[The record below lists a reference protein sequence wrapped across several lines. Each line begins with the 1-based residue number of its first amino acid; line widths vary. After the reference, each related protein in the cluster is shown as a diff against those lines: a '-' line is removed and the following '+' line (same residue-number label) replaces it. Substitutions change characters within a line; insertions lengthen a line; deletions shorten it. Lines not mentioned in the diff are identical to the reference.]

1 MIITDVAWAHDQR
14 GRPTLQLNLGGHPA
28 QIRSSQKTELTRRG
42 IVDGV
47 VFLASERRAQL
58 PNIYIRGDYGPEY
71 QGLAL
76 VGCTDDP
83 GVFALYEAM
92 CDAIRA
98 GTWQVGPQSTTV
110 VEPMG
115 TP

>member
-1 MIITDVAWAHDQR
+1 MIITDVAWVYDQR
-14 GRPTLQLNLGGHPA
+14 GRPTLELNLGGHPA
-28 QIRSSQKTELTRRG
+28 SIRSCQKTELTRRG
-42 IVDGV
+42 IVDGL

-58 PNIYIRGDYGPEY
+58 PNIYIQGDYAPEY

-83 GVFALYEAM
+83 RVFALYEEM

-98 GTWQVGPQSTTV
+98 GTWHVGPRSTTV
-110 VEPMG
+110 AEPMG
-115 TP
+115 AP